1 MFNSDSIRN
10 LIIRGDTQHMYS
22 VLETS
27 KQDGMILMDDDLIN
41 LYKRGAISLD
51 SVKNSIRDF
60 SRVSSFSEV

>member
-1 MFNSDSIRN
+1 
-10 LIIRGDTQHMYS
+10 MYS

-27 KQDGMILMDDDLIN
+27 KQDGMVLMDDDLIS
-41 LYKRGAISLD
+41 LYKRGAITLE